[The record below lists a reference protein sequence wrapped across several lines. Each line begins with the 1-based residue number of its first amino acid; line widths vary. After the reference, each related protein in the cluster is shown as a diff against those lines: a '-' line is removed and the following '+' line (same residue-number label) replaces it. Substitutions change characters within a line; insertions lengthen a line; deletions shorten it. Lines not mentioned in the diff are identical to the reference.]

1 MPRRTSRH
9 VLDDKKARRKK
20 LYCIKSEERPS
31 MPHMLKSF
39 YSAIMDNKEVGKSL
53 ALLSNCTKD
62 VKPDIQAYIKRW
74 KPYHFLWKNDRTTRQ
89 LMEFTLLEFETS
101 LKCLSDLDM
110 NLLTEPAREN
120 FGLCIAIN
128 NEKLKYGL
136 AIEIKGMFSI
146 LLLLVLYERLS
157 LLFTIIFYF
166 LNIKLSFVSLYGI
179 IFVNYTCL
187 LVFVYISLTLHFTR
201 DGHCL

>member
-1 MPRRTSRH
+1 
-9 VLDDKKARRKK
+9 
-20 LYCIKSEERPS
+20 
-31 MPHMLKSF
+31 
-39 YSAIMDNKEVGKSL
+39 MDNKEVGKSL

-110 NLLTEPAREN
+110 NLLTEPARET
-120 FGLCIAIN
+120 FGMCIAVN

-136 AIEIKGMFSI
+136 AIEIKG
-146 LLLLVLYERLS
+146 RLRLF
-157 LLFTIIFYF
+157 LLFYVF
-166 LNIKLSFVSLYGI
+166 LFAAGYYGPEENVI
-179 IFVNYTCL
+179 TSNYN
-187 LVFVYISLTLHFTR
+187 H
-201 DGHCL
+201 